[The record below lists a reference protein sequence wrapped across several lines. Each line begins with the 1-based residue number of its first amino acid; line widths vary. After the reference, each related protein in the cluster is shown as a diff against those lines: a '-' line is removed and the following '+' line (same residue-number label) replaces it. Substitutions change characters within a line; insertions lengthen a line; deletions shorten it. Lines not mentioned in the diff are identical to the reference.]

1 MHFLFSALRC
11 CALSRLA
18 EEAPSTME
26 LLLQPQ
32 AGPVS
37 AESWFVKSPRAG
49 PHRHRATH
57 TMTQWR
63 LCGLDQ
69 GPPAMVGV
77 GVGVGGG
84 GKAPQNVT
92 DVFVLISALLLL
104 SFCLSVH
111 RQLIPLSL
119 LTSARPSL
127 SPTPIKQACLSLSS
141 GFVLPV
147 HRNAQ
152 EDPFSTEEQTETL
165 VNICGR
171 CINRVCVVAK
181 PDVWGAS

>member
-1 MHFLFSALRC
+1 MISR
-11 CALSRLA
+11 ALSFHCSEMFCFVPTGRGGSLNNGA
-18 EEAPSTME
+18 V

-37 AESWFVKSPRAG
+37 AESWFVKSPLAG

-69 GPPAMVGV
+69 GPPAMG
-77 GVGVGGG
+77 GGG

-104 SFCLSVH
+104 SFCLSIH

-119 LTSARPSL
+119 LTSAHPSL
-127 SPTPIKQACLSLSS
+127 SPLPSNKPVCLSL
-141 GFVLPV
+141 
-147 HRNAQ
+147 
-152 EDPFSTEEQTETL
+152 
-165 VNICGR
+165 
-171 CINRVCVVAK
+171 
-181 PDVWGAS
+181 